1 MRKLLD
7 RDKRGLKKNKINLR
21 LAKHQISLVLSI
33 KQTRHCHLQDQHE
46 TKTPKI
52 LKEMHRTIQAQN
64 TKVFI
69 WIKINIRIS
78 IKRKE
83 NCKLIHILKWY
94 YLHKYPLNSL
104 TTLSRIVHKIKR
116 GDKYLYQWELIRKG
130 FKKIINVTNSMIVML
145 NKAIKMKD
153 LKKALTILPNTSNL
167 SLLKW
172 KWICKILEGVRSKK
186 KKKLQQV
193 KLYQ

>member
-69 WIKINIRIS
+69 
-78 IKRKE
+78 
-83 NCKLIHILKWY
+83 
-94 YLHKYPLNSL
+94 
-104 TTLSRIVHKIKR
+104 
-116 GDKYLYQWELIRKG
+116 
-130 FKKIINVTNSMIVML
+130 
-145 NKAIKMKD
+145 
-153 LKKALTILPNTSNL
+153 
-167 SLLKW
+167 
-172 KWICKILEGVRSKK
+172 
-186 KKKLQQV
+186 
-193 KLYQ
+193 